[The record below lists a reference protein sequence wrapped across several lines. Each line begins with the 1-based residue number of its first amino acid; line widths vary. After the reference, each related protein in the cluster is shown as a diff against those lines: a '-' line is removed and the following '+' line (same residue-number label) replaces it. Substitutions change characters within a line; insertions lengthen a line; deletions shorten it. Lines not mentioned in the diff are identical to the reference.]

1 MPNHVRCGLLSA
13 DADQVIKHT
22 EDLMFLQLMKGERS
36 ATFGSCDTVL
46 AAKIQRRRVREQLKT
61 ARQQKMDQMST
72 EGTTTTVADTA
83 DTDEGL
89 RVIRE

>member
-1 MPNHVRCGLLSA
+1 MPSHVHCGLLSA
-13 DADQVIKHT
+13 DQLIKHT
-22 EDLMFLQLMKGERS
+22 EDLKFLQLMKGEQS

-46 AAKIQRRRVREQLKT
+46 AAKIQRRRECEQFKT

-83 DTDEGL
+83 GTDERL
-89 RVIRE
+89 RVTRE